1 MGLWDNV
8 HTRIHSR
15 RPLSEQRFKYICQR
29 FARLRNISSLV
40 ASCGV
45 LAEAQAKHHA
55 HGDPFAVKLDITV
68 PGDGI
73 IVSRRDNENVY
84 EALGAAFDAAELQ
97 LESYAQL
104 RRGDRRDNLRADE
117 RDTSSVGSGHE

>member
-1 MGLWDNV
+1 MQHPLQISLRNMN
-8 HTRIHSR
+8 HS
-15 RPLSEQRFKYICQR
+15 PALDKYICQR
-29 FARLRNISSLV
+29 FERLRNVSSLMT
-40 ASCGV
+40 SCGV

-55 HGDPFAVKLDITV
+55 HGGPFAVKLDITV

-73 IVSRRDNENVY
+73 IVSRRDNENIY

-104 RRGDRRDNLRADE
+104 RRGDRRDKLRADE